1 MKRIAA
7 ILIVVLLMLSVNPV
21 YVQARENSTDTI
33 WFEDGSYITVEINY
47 VQSRASMQ
55 TSGTAQYTY
64 YGDNG
69 AACWKAVL
77 RGNFLYTG
85 TSATCTYS
93 ACDVTVYD
101 SAWYTVFKNPAMK
114 GNKATCDLT
123 MGRKVLGVT
132 VSKVPITLVLT
143 CDANGNLS

>member
-1 MKRIAA
+1 MKR
-7 ILIVVLLMLSVNPV
+7 LISVIMIVLLLVSGNPV
-21 YVQARENSTDTI
+21 EVQASESSSETVY
-33 WFEDGSYITVEINY
+33 FEDGCYMTTEIIY
-47 VQSRASMQ
+47 VQSRASEQ
-55 TSGTAQYTY
+55 VSGTKQRTY
-64 YGDNG
+64 YSDEGTVL
-69 AACWKAVL
+69 WKAVL

-85 TSATCTYS
+85 TNATCTYS

-101 SAWYTVFKNPAMK
+101 SAWYTVSKNPAMK

-132 VSKVPITLVLT
+132 VNTVPITMVLT